1 MILALNNMKGF
12 DTDVLAVLQQTSTT
26 PVSTSSTSHLDPEF
40 AVGVPLESES
50 NTNVTN
56 QRESIQMEEEMSFE
70 LESDLQSPIL
80 HNSELIG
87 LLQGSRKSG
96 SSSEVNCNEELE
108 DVREAKTMTD
118 NDNFTDNATFVDP
131 ELFGDSESVTE
142 SDVPNLSGSL
152 LLSDTTTTSDFLQNS
167 SIPSSGS
174 SSLSPA
180 NKLQSEEVVTFSR
193 SSNQAVVIASAISVS
208 LVLFVA
214 LILLAYVLK
223 KHRKKLLLW
232 LSQWKPERSPSQQVI

>member
-26 PVSTSSTSHLDPEF
+26 PVSTSSTSPLDPEL

-96 SSSEVNCNEELE
+96 PSSEVNCNEELE

>member
-50 NTNVTN
+50 NTKVTN
-56 QRESIQMEEEMSFE
+56 QRENIQMEEEISFE

-96 SSSEVNCNEELE
+96 PSSEVNCNEELE

>member
-1 MILALNNMKGF
+1 
-12 DTDVLAVLQQTSTT
+12 
-26 PVSTSSTSHLDPEF
+26 
-40 AVGVPLESES
+40 
-50 NTNVTN
+50 
-56 QRESIQMEEEMSFE
+56 
-70 LESDLQSPIL
+70 
-80 HNSELIG
+80 
-87 LLQGSRKSG
+87 
-96 SSSEVNCNEELE
+96 
-108 DVREAKTMTD
+108 MTD
-118 NDNFTDNATFVDP
+118 NDNFTDYATFVDA
-131 ELFGDSESVTE
+131 ELFADSESATE

-174 SSLSPA
+174 PSLSPA